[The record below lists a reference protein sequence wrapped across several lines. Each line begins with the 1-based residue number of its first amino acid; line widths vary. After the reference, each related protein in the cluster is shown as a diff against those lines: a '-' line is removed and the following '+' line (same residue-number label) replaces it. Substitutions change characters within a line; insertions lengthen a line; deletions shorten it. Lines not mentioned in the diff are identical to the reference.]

1 MIKYGEHNRLRINR
15 EVDFGVYLI
24 DNAGTEVLMP
34 ARYVPEDAQIGDEIE
49 AFVYFDSEDRIVAT
63 TDTPKAKVGE
73 FAYLKAVA
81 VSKVG
86 AFLDWGLPKDLLLP
100 YSEQKRKVYTGSHYL
115 VRVYVDDKTDRIV
128 ATTKVGRYLE
138 DSVLDELEVGQE
150 VDLLVCDS
158 TYMGYQ
164 VIVNHQFLG
173 LLYKNEVFRN
183 LEAGERTKGYV
194 KKIRWDDFRVD
205 VRLQP
210 DGYGQVEPAAETILR
225 VLDERGGKLPLSD
238 KSAPEEIYEQL
249 QMSKKVFKKAI
260 GGLYKD
266 RKIIIGTDE
275 IKLAIPKRRRRQD

>member
-1 MIKYGEHNRLRINR
+1 MIKYGEYNRLRINR

-24 DNAGTEVLMP
+24 DNNGTEVLMP

-73 FAYLKAVA
+73 LAYLKVVA

-115 VRVYVDDKTDRIV
+115 VRIYVDDKTDRIV

-183 LEAGERTKGYV
+183 LEPGERTKGYV

-210 DGYGQVEPAAETILR
+210 DGYGQVEPAVETILR
-225 VLDERGGKLPLSD
+225 VLNERGGKLPLSD

-266 RKIIIGTDE
+266 RKIIIETDE
-275 IKLAIPKRRRRQD
+275 IKLAIPKRRRRD

>member
-115 VRVYVDDKTDRIV
+115 VRVYVDDKTNRIV

-183 LEAGERTKGYV
+183 LEEGERTKGYV

-210 DGYGQVEPAAETILR
+210 DGYGQVEPAAEIILK
-225 VLDERGGKLPLSD
+225 VLNERGGKLPLSD

-275 IKLAIPKRRRRQD
+275 IKLAIPRRRRRRD